1 MVDIRLMQAAVAV
14 AEELSFSR
22 AAARLGT
29 TQSAITKQIRDLE
42 DRVGRELFRRNKR
55 TVEVTEAGQAFVE
68 EARKA
73 LLYAERAELSARGR
87 SESAEAL
94 LRLGKSPYTD
104 PFLIST
110 ALSIRLPLYPELKVN
125 VSSNFSPVLSHLV
138 LNGSLDFAM
147 VTGVVEPPGLSSTC
161 IASAPLYVALEGS
174 NSLAKKSELR
184 LVDLHR
190 RPWIVFERHINPS
203 VYDRLQESALSQNA
217 VPVDTQHVTVAEEAL
232 PFIVDRDAV
241 AFLTRSGAWR
251 IARDGIT
258 VRPLADD
265 RLVLNTYIAAR
276 IEEDSRVISEFIR
289 SFVRKLQALE
299 SPERLLPRQRSLPLA
314 V

>member
-22 AAARLGT
+22 AAAKLGT
-29 TQSAITKQIRDLE
+29 TQSAITKQIQDLE

-55 TVEVTEAGQAFVE
+55 TVEVTEAGKAFVE

-87 SESAEAL
+87 SENAEAL

-104 PFLIST
+104 PFLVST

-125 VSSNFSPVLSHLV
+125 VSSNYSPVLNHLV
-138 LNGSLDFAM
+138 LNGSLDVAM
-147 VTGVVEPPGLSSTC
+147 VTGVIEPPGLSSTC
-161 IASAPLYVALEGS
+161 IASAPLYVALEAS
-174 NSLAKKSELR
+174 DTLAQKSELR
-184 LVDLHR
+184 LADLHR

-203 VYDRLQESALSQNA
+203 VYDRLQQSALSQNA
-217 VPVDTQHVTVAEEAL
+217 VPVNTQHVTMAEEAL
-232 PFIVDRDAV
+232 PFIVGRDAV

-265 RLVLNTYIAAR
+265 RLMLNTYIAAR
-276 IEEDSRVISEFIR
+276 IEEDSRIISDFIR
-289 SFVRKLQALE
+289 GFVRKVQALE
-299 SPERLLPRQRSLPLA
+299 SPERLLPTQRSLPLA